1 MTRFHA
7 LGPRGPGR
15 RNGGFDVRLRS
26 HRLVLVGAALSATMM
41 LVTSPAAAAVDHS
54 ESNRAR
60 QTARALAA
68 FSALEEYFGTADGS
82 GLYRE
87 QYPAAA
93 GDNPYS
99 YEWPYSQIHIA
110 ALDLTVVNPR
120 SEPVFAARAAA
131 QEHYWNAT
139 GGTTGLP
146 GYDSYPVA
154 PYGAGGDMFY
164 DDNEWVGLAKV
175 QRYLQTGDAAA
186 LARAEEIFALVESG
200 WDTDTSHSA
209 PGGVF
214 WTQADWSHDR
224 NTVSNMPGA
233 QLGLRL
239 YQITG
244 KRGYLDSALRFY
256 NWTNTYLWSPSG
268 LYWDHLDLDGTVEK
282 TQWSY
287 NQGVPVGVNVLLY
300 QATHDRK
307 YLRRAERIAD
317 AAYTYY
323 VTQGRL
329 HSQPIFFNSIFFKN
343 LLLLESVSGGS
354 RYQQAMARYA
364 DQVWS
369 TMRDPDTNLVHFDAA
384 GGTQSIQQAALV
396 QIYAVL
402 AWPRSKWPILY

>member
-1 MTRFHA
+1 M
-7 LGPRGPGR
+7 
-15 RNGGFDVRLRS
+15 RL
-26 HRLVLVGAALSATMM
+26 LAGAVLSAVMIM
-41 LVTSPAAAAVDHS
+41 VPSPVVAAPDHH
-54 ESNRAR
+54 ES
-60 QTARALAA
+60 RALAA
-68 FSALEEYFGTADGS
+68 YSALDRYFATRDGS

-93 GDNPYS
+93 DDNPYS

-120 SEPVFAARAAA
+120 SERDLAARAAG
-131 QEHYWNAT
+131 QERYWNAT

-175 QRYLQTGDAAA
+175 QRYLQTRDRAA
-186 LARAEEIFALVESG
+186 LTRAEEIFALVESG
-200 WDTDTSHSA
+200 WDTDSSHSA

-214 WTQADWSHDR
+214 WTQATWSIDR
-224 NTVSNMPGA
+224 NTVSNMPAA
-233 QLGLRL
+233 QLGVRL

-244 KRGYLDSALRFY
+244 KRHYLNSALRFY
-256 NWTNTYLWSPSG
+256 NWTNTYLQSPNG
-268 LYWDHLDLDGTVEK
+268 LYWDHLDLQGTVEK
-282 TQWSY
+282 TIWSY

-329 HSQPIFFNSIFFKN
+329 HAQPIFFNSIFFKN
-343 LLLLESVSGGS
+343 LLLLESVTGS
-354 RYQQAMARYA
+354 RKYRQAMARYA

-369 TMRDPDTNLVHFDAA
+369 TSRDPGTNLVHFDAD
-384 GGTQSIQQAALV
+384 GGTEAIQQAALV

-402 AWPRSKWPILY
+402 AWPPAKWPILY

>member
-1 MTRFHA
+1 M
-7 LGPRGPGR
+7 
-15 RNGGFDVRLRS
+15 RS
-26 HRLVLVGAALSATMM
+26 PRLVLAGAALIAALIWMTP
-41 LVTSPAAAAVDHS
+41 PAVAAPHHS
-54 ESNRAR
+54 ESSPAG
-60 QTARALAA
+60 QATRALAA
-68 FSALEEYFGTADGS
+68 FSALQRYFGTTDGS

-87 QYPAAA
+87 QYPAAP

-110 ALDLTVVNPR
+110 ALDLTVADPP
-120 SEPVFAARAAA
+120 SERLYAARAAA
-131 QEHYWNAT
+131 QERYWNAA
-139 GGTTGLP
+139 GGTTGRP

-154 PYGAGGDMFY
+154 PWGEGGDMFY

-175 QRYLQTGDAAA
+175 QRYLQTRDAAA
-186 LARAEEIFALVESG
+186 LARAKEIFALVESG
-200 WDTDTSHSA
+200 WDTDAGHSA

-233 QLGLRL
+233 ELGLRL

-244 KRGYLDSALRFY
+244 QRRYLNSALRFY
-256 NWTNTYLWSPSG
+256 HWTNTYLQSPSG
-268 LYWDHLDLDGTVEK
+268 LYWDHLDLTGTIEK
-282 TQWSY
+282 TFWSY
-287 NQGVPVGVNVLLY
+287 NQGVPIGVTVLLY
-300 QATHDRK
+300 QITHDGT

-329 HSQPIFFNSIFFKN
+329 HGQPIFFNSIFFKN
-343 LLLLESVSGGS
+343 LLLLQSVSGDA
-354 RYQQAMARYA
+354 RYRRAMARYA

-369 TMRDPDTNLVHFDAA
+369 TMRDPQTNLVHFDAG
-384 GGTQSIQQAALV
+384 GGTQVIQQAALV

-402 AWPRSKWPILY
+402 AWPQAKWPILY